1 MEGTFES
8 LSLSLIE
15 KYFSLKENIIYYF
28 PYKISSY
35 LLIKNYHNNL
45 KVFSIFI
52 MVTIIQD
59 FFKKILKKIIKIFLL
74 KKKLNQ
80 HKAKKN
86 ASAGKY
92 NFEDYFQRDRVPLY
106 HKFSKSV

>member
-1 MEGTFES
+1 MEGTLES

-52 MVTIIQD
+52 MVIIIQN
-59 FFKKILKKIIKIFLL
+59 FFKKILKIIKIFLL

-92 NFEDYFQRDRVPLY
+92 NFEDYFPQ
-106 HKFSKSV
+106 